1 MRRDHLRTAA
11 LTGLA
16 IAAGWIGWS
25 GQVVLLPATLAFP
38 AIWALVPNRV
48 AVGLV
53 SAGYFLAASRGLPQ
67 GAAAFYS
74 YNLWPGLFLWLVASI
89 SFLSVHTVLWTSV
102 ASKRPHR
109 FLAAALLMALPPF
122 GITGWAH
129 PITAAGVLFPGWGW
143 WGLAATT
150 AGLIGLV
157 SWIWPAVAIALTG
170 AWAWSAA
177 TWTDPEVPRSW
188 RGVDLEMGASLGRE
202 ADLSRQRDLIS
213 KARGAADDG
222 VGYIVLPESALGFWT
237 PTVERLWTKAL
248 VGSSVTVIAG
258 AAVVDA
264 DGYDNVLVEMSAAG
278 ARVLYRER
286 MPVPGSMWQPWRSWW
301 GDSEG
306 AQADFFAN
314 PIVVLHDRKLA
325 PLICYEQLIAWPVLQ
340 SMLHDPDVIVAV
352 GNGWWTANTSIVAIQ
367 RASVEAWAR
376 LFAKPLVISFNA

>member
-1 MRRDHLRTAA
+1 
-11 LTGLA
+11 
-16 IAAGWIGWS
+16 
-25 GQVVLLPATLAFP
+25 
-38 AIWALVPNRV
+38 
-48 AVGLV
+48 
-53 SAGYFLAASRGLPQ
+53 
-67 GAAAFYS
+67 
-74 YNLWPGLFLWLVASI
+74 
-89 SFLSVHTVLWTSV
+89 
-102 ASKRPHR
+102 
-109 FLAAALLMALPPF
+109 
-122 GITGWAH
+122 
-129 PITAAGVLFPGWGW
+129 
-143 WGLAATT
+143 
-150 AGLIGLV
+150 
-157 SWIWPAVAIALTG
+157 
-170 AWAWSAA
+170 
-177 TWTDPEVPRSW
+177 
-188 RGVDLEMGASLGRE
+188 
-202 ADLSRQRDLIS
+202 LIS